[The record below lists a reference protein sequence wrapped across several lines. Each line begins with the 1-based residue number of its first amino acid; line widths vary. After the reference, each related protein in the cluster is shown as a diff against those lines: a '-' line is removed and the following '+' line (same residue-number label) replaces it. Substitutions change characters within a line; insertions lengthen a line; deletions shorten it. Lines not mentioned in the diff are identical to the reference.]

1 MLLFLQI
8 ALGVA
13 VGEIL
18 FTLLTTTYLAYRSRG
33 RKNELE
39 EMFNQLQ
46 GLNLDQS
53 AEVLDHDHAGV

>member
-39 EMFNQLQ
+39 EMFNRLQ
-46 GLNLDQS
+46 NADE
-53 AEVLDHDHAGV
+53 AHDHTSV